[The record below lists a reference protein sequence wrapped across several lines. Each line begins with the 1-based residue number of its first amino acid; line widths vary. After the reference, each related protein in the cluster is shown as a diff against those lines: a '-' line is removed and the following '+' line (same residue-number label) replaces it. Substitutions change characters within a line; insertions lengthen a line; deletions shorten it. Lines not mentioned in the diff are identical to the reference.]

1 MPMATLFIVSNAN
14 GDIVSNTNVCEAVS
28 NANVGDMESNPDTDF
43 RNGMVSSQMSL
54 TLQVMQ
60 M

>member
-1 MPMATLFIVSNAN
+1 MVSNEN
-14 GDIVSNTNVCEAVS
+14 CNIGSNTNVCEAVS
-28 NANVGDMESNPDTDF
+28 NANVGDVANNPDIDF

>member
-1 MPMATLFIVSNAN
+1 MKTATLEAIQMF
-14 GDIVSNTNVCEAVS
+14 EAVS
-28 NANVGDMESNPDTDF
+28 NANVGDMASNPDIDF